1 MKKYLMLIF
10 SIVILVSVSGCGLKT
25 ASYEGATEIKMAD
38 EDKEAFVSKVIKY
51 DYTLY
56 NHSADFMWTTDE
68 AADVQKSLDK
78 SLPKDKWR
86 LATDWSSSD
95 ALVSEWKNGDIS
107 LVVYLVGNL
116 DGTQISK
123 YERRYGMNG
132 IEPGATLILMY
143 SFDKSKALPD
153 KTGTAAAKD
162 SKSVTPAKT
171 STPSAKKQP
180 TPKK

>member
-1 MKKYLMLIF
+1 MKKYLMLIL
-10 SIVILVSVSGCGLKT
+10 SIVILVSVSGCSLKS

-38 EDKEAFVSKVIKY
+38 EDKEAFISKAIKY
-51 DYTLY
+51 ENTLY

-86 LATDWSSSD
+86 LVTDWAGSD
-95 ALVSEWKNGDIS
+95 ALVSEWKNGDIG
-107 LVVYLVGNL
+107 LIVYLVGNL

-123 YERRYGMNG
+123 FERRFGMNS
-132 IEPGATLILMY
+132 IEPGSTLILMY
-143 SFDKSKALPD
+143 SFDKNKTLPD
-153 KTGTAAAKD
+153 KTGTATVKN
-162 SKSVTPAKT
+162 KGQTPTKTPTPA
-171 STPSAKKQP
+171 AKKQP